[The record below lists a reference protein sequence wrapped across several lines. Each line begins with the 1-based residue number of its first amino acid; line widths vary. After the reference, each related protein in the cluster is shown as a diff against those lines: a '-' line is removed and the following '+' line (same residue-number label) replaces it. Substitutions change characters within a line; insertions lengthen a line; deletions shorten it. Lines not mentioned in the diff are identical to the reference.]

1 MKTIDRI
8 FKKISAQPN
17 KKAMLQAKLKQGFVM
32 SKQDRTNL
40 TIMLNRMGVKHKANT
55 ADNTLLRLYL
65 NAQYKEQVKLQ
76 KLAKTTKAESA
87 RKKNDSQL
95 KLKRL
100 IQILEESEVKP
111 NKTSMGSHYVKLVK

>member
-1 MKTIDRI
+1 LFNENRI
-8 FKKISAQPN
+8 FKKLNAQPN

-40 TIMLNRMGVKHKANT
+40 SIMLKRMNVKFSESIT
-55 ADNTLLRLYL
+55 DNQMLRLYL

-76 KLAKTTKAESA
+76 KLAKTQAA
-87 RKKNDSQL
+87 RKKKDSEI

-100 IQILEESEVKP
+100 IQILEESEVKQQKP
-111 NKTSMGSHYVKLVK
+111 KQLGSHFVKLVK

>member
-8 FKKISAQPN
+8 FKKISEQPT

-32 SKQDRTNL
+32 SKQDSSNL
-40 TIMLNRMGVKHKANT
+40 KVMLKRMGVKYKANT

-65 NAQYKEQVKLQ
+65 NAQYKEQVRLQ
-76 KLAKTTKAESA
+76 KLAKTETT
-87 RKKNDSQL
+87 RKKKDSEL

-100 IQILEESEVKP
+100 LQILEESEVKP
-111 NKTSMGSHYVKLVK
+111 QRPTKMGSHFVKLVK

>member
-1 MKTIDRI
+1 MKSIDRI
-8 FKKISAQPN
+8 FQKISQPS
-17 KKAMLQAKLKQGFVM
+17 KKQTLKRALITGFNLT
-32 SKQDRTNL
+32 KQDSSNL
-40 TIMLNRMGVKHKANT
+40 KIMLKRMGVRFNKSTSGNQ
-55 ADNTLLRLYL
+55 LLRLYL

-87 RKKNDSQL
+87 RKKNDSEL

-111 NKTSMGSHYVKLVK
+111 NKTRMGSHYVKLVK

>member
-8 FKKISAQPN
+8 FKKISEQPN

-32 SKQDRTNL
+32 SKQDSSNL
-40 TIMLNRMGVKHKANT
+40 KVMLKRMGVKYKADAGN
-55 ADNTLLRLYL
+55 NTLLRLYL

-76 KLAKTTKAESA
+76 KLAKTETT
-87 RKKNDSQL
+87 RKKKDSEL

-100 IQILEESEVKP
+100 LQILEESEVKP
-111 NKTSMGSHYVKLVK
+111 QRPTKMGSHFVKLVK